1 MPAFPSA
8 EAITSR
14 CRSRTPRW
22 ITTWNSGDIDRGR
35 SNCYGRHSGTVAR
48 VQPEVRQ
55 LQYFVAVAEELNFT
69 RAAERLHVVQQSLS
83 TAIAQ
88 LEASLGIRLFE
99 RTTRSVNLT
108 GAGAAWLSYAREALA
123 SMNRAADAAED
134 LSAGRSGRLRVGLAA
149 TGALSFMPVLLR
161 TFRERYPLADVDSKH
176 FGFQDPCGGL
186 RDQQTDVAIVRPPF
200 LDDGLTLVVLGQEP
214 RYVVLASDHPL
225 SQRGAVDFADLIDE
239 PWMDVETDPLWCD
252 FWKVSERRT
261 RPPVIGA
268 MCRTLDDLFE
278 AARAGT
284 AMGLVPESIAQ
295 TQSWPNLAFVAVRD
309 IAPSTVAVA
318 RHTDDASPL
327 VANFVELAKE
337 VSSLPPVTGPDAQ
350 VSS

>member
-1 MPAFPSA
+1 
-8 EAITSR
+8 
-14 CRSRTPRW
+14 
-22 ITTWNSGDIDRGR
+22 
-35 SNCYGRHSGTVAR
+35 

-55 LQYFVAVAEELNFT
+55 LQYFVTVAEELNFT

-88 LEASLGIRLFE
+88 LEAELGIRLFE

-108 GAGAAWLSYAREALA
+108 SAGAAWLPYAREALA
-123 SMNRAADAAED
+123 SLNRAADAAED
-134 LSAGRSGRLRVGLAA
+134 LAAGRSGRLRVGLAA
-149 TGALSFMPVLLR
+149 TGALSFMPPLVR
-161 TFRERYPLADVDSKH
+161 RFRERFPLVDLDTKH
-176 FGFQDPCGGL
+176 FDFQDPCGGL
-186 RDQQTDVAIVRPPF
+186 RTRETDVAIVRPPF
-200 LDDGLTLVVLGQEP
+200 LDSGLTLVALGEEL
-214 RYVVLASDHPL
+214 RYAVLASDHPL
-225 SQRGAVDFADLIDE
+225 AQRNAVEFADLLDE
-239 PWMDVETDPLWCD
+239 PWMDIETDPVWCD
-252 FWKVSERRT
+252 FWQVNERRA
-261 RPPVIGA
+261 RPPTIGA

-318 RHTDDASPL
+318 WHSDDASPL

-337 VSSLPPVTGPDAQ
+337 VASLPPVTRRDA
-350 VSS
+350 

>member
-1 MPAFPSA
+1 M
-8 EAITSR
+8 
-14 CRSRTPRW
+14 
-22 ITTWNSGDIDRGR
+22 
-35 SNCYGRHSGTVAR
+35 
-48 VQPEVRQ
+48 
-55 LQYFVAVAEELNFT
+55 VAEELNFT

-88 LEASLGIRLFE
+88 LEAELGIRLFE

-108 GAGAAWLSYAREALA
+108 SAGAAWLPYAREALA

-134 LSAGRSGRLRVGLAA
+134 LAAGRSGRLRVGLAA
-149 TGALSFMPVLLR
+149 TGALSFMPPLLR
-161 TFRERYPLADVDSKH
+161 SFRERFPLANIDTKH
-176 FGFQDPCGGL
+176 FDFQDPCGGL
-186 RDQQTDVAIVRPPF
+186 RDRETDVAIVRPPF
-200 LDDGLTLVVLGQEP
+200 LDDGLTLVVLGEEP
-214 RYVVLASDHPL
+214 RYAVLASDHRL
-225 SQRGAVDFADLIDE
+225 AQRSAVEFADLVDE
-239 PWMDVETDPLWCD
+239 PWMDIETDPLWCD
-252 FWKVSERRT
+252 FWQVNERRA

-318 RHTDDASPL
+318 WHTDDASPL

-337 VSSLPPVTGPDAQ
+337 VAALPPVTGRDTQ
-350 VSS
+350 ISI

>member
-1 MPAFPSA
+1 
-8 EAITSR
+8 
-14 CRSRTPRW
+14 
-22 ITTWNSGDIDRGR
+22 
-35 SNCYGRHSGTVAR
+35 

-108 GAGAAWLSYAREALA
+108 SAGAAWLPFAREALV
-123 SMNRAADAAED
+123 SMNRAADAAEG
-134 LSAGRSGRLRVGLAA
+134 LAAGRSGRLRVGLAA
-149 TGALSFMPVLLR
+149 TGALPFMPVLLR
-161 TFRERYPLADVDSKH
+161 RFRERYPLADVDANH
-176 FGFQDPCGGL
+176 FDFQDPCGGL
-186 RDQQTDVAIVRPPF
+186 RDQQTDVAVVRPPF
-200 LDDGLTLVVLGQEP
+200 LDDGLTLVLLGQEP

-225 SQRGAVDFADLIDE
+225 AQRGAVEFADLIDE

-252 FWKVSERRT
+252 FWKVSERRV
-261 RPPVIGA
+261 RPPAIGA

-318 RHTDDASPL
+318 WHTDDASPL

-337 VSSLPPVTGPDAQ
+337 VSLLPPITGRDAQ
-350 VSS
+350 VSG

>member
-1 MPAFPSA
+1 
-8 EAITSR
+8 
-14 CRSRTPRW
+14 
-22 ITTWNSGDIDRGR
+22 
-35 SNCYGRHSGTVAR
+35 

-55 LQYFVAVAEELNFT
+55 LQYFVTVAEELNFT

-88 LEASLGIRLFE
+88 LEATLGIRLFE
-99 RTTRSVNLT
+99 RTTRSVTLT
-108 GAGAAWLSYAREALA
+108 SAGAAWLPYAHEALV
-123 SMNRAADAAED
+123 SMNRAADAADD
-134 LSAGRSGRLRVGLAA
+134 LAAGRSGRLRVGLAA

-161 TFRERYPLADVDSKH
+161 RFRERFPRADIDAQH
-176 FGFQDPCGGL
+176 FDFHDPCGGL
-186 RDQQTDVAIVRPPF
+186 RERTTDVAIVRPPF
-200 LDDGLTLVVLGQEP
+200 LDDGLTLVVLGEET
-214 RYVVLASDHPL
+214 RYAVLASDHPL
-225 SQRGAVDFADLIDE
+225 AQRRAVEFADLIDE

-252 FWKVSERRT
+252 FWQVNERRA

-278 AARAGT
+278 AARAGA

-295 TQSWPNLAFVAVRD
+295 TQSWPNLAFVVVRD

-318 RHTDDASPL
+318 WHTDDASPL

-337 VSSLPPVTGPDAQ
+337 VASLPPVTKGDA
-350 VSS
+350 

>member
-1 MPAFPSA
+1 MTHPG
-8 EAITSR
+8 
-14 CRSRTPRW
+14 C
-22 ITTWNSGDIDRGR
+22 G
-35 SNCYGRHSGTVAR
+35 GRHSGNVAW

-99 RTTRSVNLT
+99 RTTRSVRLT
-108 GAGAAWLSYAREALA
+108 SAGGAWLPYARDALA
-123 SMNRAADAAED
+123 SMSRAADAADD
-134 LSAGRSGRLRVGLAA
+134 LASGRSGRLRVGLAA
-149 TGALSFMPVLLR
+149 TGALTFMPLLLR
-161 TFRERYPLADVDSKH
+161 SFRERNSLVDVDAKH
-176 FGFQDPCGGL
+176 FDFQDPCGGL
-186 RDQQTDVAIVRPPF
+186 RDQETDVAIVRPPF
-200 LDDGLTLVVLGQEP
+200 LDDGLTLVVLGAEP
-214 RYVVLASDHPL
+214 RYAVMAGDHPL
-225 SQRGAVDFADLIDE
+225 AQRSAVEFADLVDE

-252 FWKVSERRT
+252 FWKVSERRA

-295 TQSWPNLAFVAVRD
+295 TQSWPNLAFVVVRD

-318 RHTDDASPL
+318 WHTDDASHL
-327 VANFVELAKE
+327 VANFVQLAKE
-337 VSSLPPVTGPDAQ
+337 VSGLPPVTARNAQ